1 MVDESVIQ
9 YILRRLLF
17 AIPVILGVSIL
28 VFSMLHL
35 LPGDPAELML
45 GEMGNTPE
53 NIEQMRESLGL
64 NDPLYVQYGRYL
76 WGALQGD
83 LGESIRTRKAVSW
96 YIGRQIMST
105 VQLTVAGI
113 GTAVI
118 IGMALGMLAAVR
130 QNSWLDNVSMFVA
143 LFGISVPNFWLGL
156 LLIFVFSIWLGW
168 VPVTGQGGLQGLIL
182 PAVAL
187 ALPSMAVVARLTRSS
202 MLEVLRQEYV
212 TVAHAKGL
220 NSRVVI
226 LRHVLKNALI
236 PVITIVGLQF
246 GSLLG
251 GAVTIE
257 IVFGRQGLGRILV
270 DSVLAQD
277 YPMVQGCVLL
287 AAVVY
292 VFVNLLVD
300 VTYVWIDPRIR
311 FE

>member
-1 MVDESVIQ
+1 MTQ

-53 NIEQMRESLGL
+53 NIERMRESLGL

-76 WGALQGD
+76 WYALQGD
-83 LGESIRTRKAVSW
+83 LGESIRTRKPVSW

-105 VQLTVAGI
+105 VQLTIAGI

-118 IGMALGMLAAVR
+118 VGMILGILAAVR
-130 QNSWLDNVSMFVA
+130 QNSWLDHLSMFVA

-168 VPVTGQGGLQGLIL
+168 VPVTGQDGLRGLIL
-182 PAVAL
+182 PATAL

-220 NSRVVI
+220 HTRLVI

-236 PVITIVGLQF
+236 PVVTIVGLQF

-287 AAVVY
+287 AAFVY
-292 VFVNLLVD
+292 VFVNLMVD
-300 VTYVWIDPRIR
+300 ITYAWIDPRIR
-311 FE
+311 YG

>member
-1 MVDESVIQ
+1 MIQ